1 MKKKFLFLTMLL
13 TLCAVGTMK
22 AQNSIT
28 TVTTEAELIAAVQTN
43 GANIQFANP
52 ISTTSLLEIKDS
64 KTITIDAAP
73 GVYILKLNDKV
84 QKIIIR

>member
-1 MKKKFLFLTMLL
+1 MKTIKLVTLL
-13 TLCAVGTMK
+13 TVLICSTTSW
-22 AQNSIT
+22 AQTRT
-28 TVTTEAELIAAVQTN
+28 TVTNENELRTAVQTN
-43 GANIQFANP
+43 NAQIQFANH

-84 QKIIIR
+84 QKIVIR